1 MQVSVSN
8 VRMNNSL
15 LNVKEELLIYYNSKR
30 SVVKLYKKNASLSA
44 MFQKGIT
51 NKLEMLRDA

>member
-30 SVVKLYKKNASLSA
+30 SVVNLKNASLSA

>member
-30 SVVKLYKKNASLSA
+30 SVVNIKNASLSA